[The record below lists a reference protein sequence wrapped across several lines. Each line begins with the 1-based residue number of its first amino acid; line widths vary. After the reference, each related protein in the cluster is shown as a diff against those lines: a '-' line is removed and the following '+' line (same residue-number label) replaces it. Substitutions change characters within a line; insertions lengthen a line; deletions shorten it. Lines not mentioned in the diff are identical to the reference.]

1 VSMLPRLAKL
11 LATSVEA
18 LIGDDMIA
26 SPDTPHA
33 PPRRTKR
40 GPPSRIEQQLD
51 AITKLPKAQQKFVAS
66 MLDTVLAGQTT

>member
-1 VSMLPRLAKL
+1 MLPRLAKL

-51 AITKLPKAQQKFVAS
+51 AITKLPKVKQRMLGEILTAMLAQRAS
-66 MLDTVLAGQTT
+66 G